1 VLIGAGSSS
10 AHRRSS
16 ALSAIGWWNGALLR
30 DVRRDGPDAGCPVE
44 PQGPAERPPPLRQRE
59 AVTVRVQV
67 RTAAR
72 QPASRVGDEL
82 ALDRDDTQQV

>member
-1 VLIGAGSSS
+1 LVVRPLGD
-10 AHRRSS
+10 R
-16 ALSAIGWWNGALLR
+16 WWNGGLLR
-30 DVRRDGPDAGCPVE
+30 DVRRDGSDAGCAGE
-44 PQGPAERPPPLRQRE
+44 PQGPAERPPPLRRRE
-59 AVTVRVQV
+59 AVAVRVQV